1 MIFFLILNAITM
13 CFVTVRTYYNAFYQ
27 LNAAPEWLGSFF
39 FLIFVYAGLTCYFW
53 AFIYALVAFKFVYTL
68 RKSSASTNND
78 AKKTR
83 MLKVMIC
90 NMIGSLFCMI
100 GWAYVTMDAVAPP
113 KYWVFAPNG
122 VFFGV
127 QIPALFAQGVS
138 VFQVSIIL

>member
-27 LNAAPEWLGSFF
+27 LNAAPEWLGSFLV
-39 FLIFVYAGLTCYFW
+39 LIFVYAGLTCYFW

-68 RKSSASTNND
+68 RKSSASYND

-100 GWAYVTMDAVAPP
+100 GYSYVTMDAIAPP
-113 KYWVFAPNG
+113 KYWIFAPNG
-122 VFFGV
+122 VFFGC
-127 QIPALFAQGVS
+127 QIPYLISQGVS